1 MLDRFDEVV
10 QTVVSLL
17 LQQVLSVP
25 DELIASVDQ
34 RLCKGLVVIS
44 CKLIRFILIFLLNE
58 FESKSYHQEQPRQTT
73 PKLKSPKL
81 ISFCDQNFTICTK

>member
-25 DELIASVDQ
+25 DEFIASVDQ
-34 RLCKGLVVIS
+34 RLCKGLVVI
-44 CKLIRFILIFLLNE
+44 R
-58 FESKSYHQEQPRQTT
+58 
-73 PKLKSPKL
+73 
-81 ISFCDQNFTICTK
+81 CTKNEINFNFLSEMNLNRNLTAKNNPGKQHQSRNRQN